1 MAGAIDNR
9 FAHAIDMANAQTAKM
24 VKPASIAK
32 AKATAQD
39 FEAAFLSSMFQHMFT
54 GTDGDGPMGGTT
66 GIGPWRSFLTQEFGK
81 SMAAKGGIGL
91 ADQVYKS
98 LISHQAAAAA
108 ITKPAVKTQ

>member
-9 FAHAIDMANAQTAKM
+9 FANALDMASAQTPKM
-24 VKPASIAK
+24 VKPTSIAK

-54 GTDGDGPMGGTT
+54 NTDGDGPMGGST

-81 SMAAKGGIGL
+81 ATAAKGGIGL
-91 ADQVYKS
+91 ADQVYRS
-98 LISHQAAAAA
+98 LIGHQAAAAA
-108 ITKPAVKTQ
+108 VTAPAKPQ